1 MQALNDSLFLLINA
15 PAHPSALML
24 FIAKL
29 FAEHM
34 IWLVPIGLMV
44 GWLRSGERTR
54 KLLLEASTAG
64 LAGLL
69 INQLIGLVWQHPRP
83 FMIGLG
89 HTFLSH
95 APDSSF
101 PSDHL
106 TLLWCVAF
114 SLLLNQRS
122 RVAGALLAILGLPM
136 AWARIYLGVHFPLDM
151 VGAAL
156 VAGLSASLCFRQQRW
171 FMATIYRAAISLY
184 HPLFAI
190 PIRWGW
196 VRY

>member
-1 MQALNDSLFLLINA
+1 MQELNDSLFLLINA
-15 PAHPSALML
+15 SAHPSALML

-44 GWLRSGERTR
+44 GWLRGGERTR
-54 KLLLEASTAG
+54 KLLLQATAAG
-64 LAGLL
+64 LTGLL
-69 INQLIGLVWQHPRP
+69 INQLISLVWQHPRP
-83 FMIGLG
+83 FVVGLG

-106 TLLWCVAF
+106 TLQWCVAF
-114 SLLLNQRS
+114 SFLMHQRL
-122 RVAGALLAILGLPM
+122 RAVGALLALLGLPM

-156 VAGLSASLCFRQQRW
+156 VAGLSASLCFRQQHW
-171 FMATIYRAAISLY
+171 FMATVYRGATRLY
-184 HPLFAI
+184 HQLFAI
-190 PIRWGW
+190 PIRRGW

>member
-1 MQALNDSLFLLINA
+1 MQELNDSLFLLINA
-15 PAHPSALML
+15 DAHPSALML

-29 FAEHM
+29 FAEQM

-44 GWLRSGERTR
+44 GWLRGGERTR
-54 KLLLEASTAG
+54 MLLLEATSAG

-69 INQLIGLVWQHPRP
+69 INQLIGLFWQHPRP
-83 FMIGLG
+83 FVIGLG
-89 HTFLSH
+89 HTFLTH

-114 SLLLNQRS
+114 SFLLHQRS
-122 RVAGALLAILGLPM
+122 RAAGALLALLGLPM

-156 VAGLSASLCFRQQRW
+156 VAGFSAYLCFRQQRW
-171 FMATIYRAAISLY
+171 FLATVYRGATSLY
-184 HPLFAI
+184 HQLFAI
-190 PIRWGW
+190 PIRRGW
-196 VRY
+196 MRY

>member
-1 MQALNDSLFLLINA
+1 MQTLNDSLFLLINA
-15 PAHPSALML
+15 PAHPSGLML

-29 FAEHM
+29 FAEQM

-44 GWLRSGERTR
+44 GWLRGGERTR
-54 KLLLEASTAG
+54 KLLLQATVAG

-69 INQLIGLVWQHPRP
+69 INQLIGLFWQHPRP
-83 FMIGLG
+83 FVIGLG
-89 HTFLSH
+89 HTFLPH

-114 SLLLNQRS
+114 SFLLHPRLRA
-122 RVAGALLAILGLPM
+122 AGALLALLGLPM

-151 VGAAL
+151 AGAVKA
-156 VAGLSASLCFRQQRW
+156 
-171 FMATIYRAAISLY
+171 
-184 HPLFAI
+184 
-190 PIRWGW
+190 
-196 VRY
+196 